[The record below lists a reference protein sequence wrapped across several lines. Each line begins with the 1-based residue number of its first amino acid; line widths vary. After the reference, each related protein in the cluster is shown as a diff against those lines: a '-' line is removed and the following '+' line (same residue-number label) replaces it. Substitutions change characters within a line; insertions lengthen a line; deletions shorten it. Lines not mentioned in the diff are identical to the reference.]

1 MAAGPLPE
9 GGHRLPP
16 SRRITRDAEI
26 RGIFRRGKRS
36 GTAHL
41 DVFDSAS
48 PAAHPRVG
56 LVVPKHR
63 HTVVERNRLKR
74 RIREILRLEVLPRL
88 AGKGIPADV
97 LVRARREAYDAPF
110 TQLRDELVRW
120 VERRCLRDSSS

>member
-9 GGHRLPP
+9 GGHRLPH

-88 AGKGIPADV
+88 AEKGIPADV